1 MRIIIAGG
9 GTGGHLF
16 PGIAIAREFQKKD
29 PNVKILFVGTRQG
42 IESKILPKEN
52 FDLKTIL
59 SSGLQGK
66 FCWQTILAFGKIPIG
81 LLQSLWI
88 IIKSRPNIVLGVGG
102 YATGPFVLMAWFLRI
117 PVVIQ
122 EQNLIPGITNRILGR
137 VVDKIF
143 ISFEKSKNYFPENK
157 VELTG
162 NPIKEEYFK
171 KKPAIR
177 KSRFNVLIFGGSR
190 GAHSINC
197 AMIEALDYLVNESAA
212 MHFIHQTGQDQF
224 KIVQEKYHEK
234 KLPAE
239 VSPFIFNM
247 EDSYRR
253 SNLVVCRAGATTI
266 AELTAIGR
274 AAILIPFPFAA
285 NNHQESNAEL
295 LVKKG
300 AAVMLKDSELT
311 GEKLAELIK
320 KFMRH
325 PDKLVEM
332 EKASLR
338 MAKKE
343 AGKKIVNQCYRLL
356 GG

>member
-16 PGIAIAREFQKKD
+16 PGIAIAREFQKRD

-66 FCWQTILAFGKIPIG
+66 FCWQTIVAFGKIPIG

-117 PVVIQ
+117 PAVIQ
-122 EQNLIPGITNRILGR
+122 EQNSIPGITNRILGR

-197 AMIEALDYLVNESAA
+197 AMIEALDYLVNERTT

-224 KIVQEKYHEK
+224 KLVEEKYHEK

-247 EDSYRR
+247 EASYRR
-253 SNLVVCRAGATTI
+253 SHLVVCRAGATTI

-295 LVKKG
+295 LVKEG

-320 KFMRH
+320 KLMRN